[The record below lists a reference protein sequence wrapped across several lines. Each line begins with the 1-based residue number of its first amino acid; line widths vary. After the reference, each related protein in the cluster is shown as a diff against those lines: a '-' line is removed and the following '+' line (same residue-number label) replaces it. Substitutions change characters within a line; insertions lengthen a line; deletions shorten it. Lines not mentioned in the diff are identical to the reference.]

1 MNIAFYLNNS
11 NHNETLDL
19 IKNFYLEED
28 RTINFFLTYHD
39 TDRQE
44 KHPTSS
50 MALVNFY
57 YVRFM
62 KGKVIFTKI
71 EDFLEVE
78 NFIIGQPVLAVE
90 EKLLKSIRSKHLRK
104 FKEILI
110 ITNKTIERINHEEL

>member
-44 KHPTSS
+44 KHSTSS

-62 KGKVIFTKI
+62 KGKVVFTKI

-110 ITNKTIERINHEEL
+110 ITNKTIERINHQEL

>member
-44 KHPTSS
+44 KHSTSS

-62 KGKVIFTKI
+62 KGKVVFTKI